1 MNSPDL
7 LILVVGVFVTFMAVW
22 ASVAYGVLIV
32 QRWELASAQSGPAT
46 ESGGEGAVEASP
58 ALGTAT
64 SATTPGSSEN

>member
-46 ESGGEGAVEASP
+46 ESGGERAVEASP

-64 SATTPGSSEN
+64 TQRTPGSSEN

>member
-32 QRWELASAQSGPAT
+32 QRWELASAQSGLGT
-46 ESGGEGAVEASP
+46 ESGGERAVEASP
-58 ALGTAT
+58 ALRTAT
-64 SATTPGSSEN
+64 TERKPDSSET